1 MKGVSGN
8 NRLKMIEEK
17 IKALAAKR
25 QRERSQNIGTYDE
38 ATVRESEVKFYGSY
52 YLGIN
57 DEGCIVR
64 MAPLP
69 NEQLDGEVCPLCKFV
84 EEDCQFEKEPVLC
97 MRFQPNI
104 DWYVEKYGPG
114 CEPSAHLTIINQLA
128 KVPGMLVYPPYN
140 EFVNFLERFEEEEN
154 RHVK

>member
-1 MKGVSGN
+1 MKGKSN
-8 NRLKMIEEK
+8 NRLKALEDR
-17 IKALAAKR
+17 IKTLSAKK
-25 QRERSQNIGTYDE
+25 QRERNQSLGQYDE
-38 ATVRESEVKFYGSY
+38 ASFRKAGVDQHGTY

-57 DEGCIVR
+57 NEGCIVH

-69 NEQLDGEVCPLCKFV
+69 IEQLDGEVCPLCKFV

-104 DWYVEKYGPG
+104 DWYIERYGPG

-140 EFVNFLERFEEEEN
+140 EFIDFLERFEEEEN